1 MFSPEVRR
9 RKIISFV
16 IWGLINLAIAIFIAY
31 LIARY
36 WKHWSHGSCIGE
48 LSFWLI
54 GYLVIH
60 VAHLIR
66 KVFLIFFWWKAKDP
80 TIQEVQFNIFF
91 GILVFLPEIG
101 WYIYGNTFIYDSA
114 EKECRTL
121 HPEVETLWRLSLLL
135 IIYGYLLMLMLLGII
150 IFGIGAYCLYRSWG
164 NLE

>member
-1 MFSPEVRR
+1 M
-9 RKIISFV
+9 
-16 IWGLINLAIAIFIAY
+16 
-31 LIARY
+31 
-36 WKHWSHGSCIGE
+36 
-48 LSFWLI
+48 
-54 GYLVIH
+54 
-60 VAHLIR
+60 
-66 KVFLIFFWWKAKDP
+66 
-80 TIQEVQFNIFF
+80 
-91 GILVFLPEIG
+91 PEIG